1 VVGGAEG
8 VVLLLAVVTV
18 LRVVGP
24 VDEADCV
31 VEEDGVGTDDSVVVL
46 IWVDSVACCIQS
58 VLIV

>member
-1 VVGGAEG
+1 M
-8 VVLLLAVVTV
+8 LLLAVVTV

-31 VEEDGVGTDDSVVVL
+31 VKEDGVGTDDSVVVL
-46 IWVDSVACCIQS
+46 MWVDSVACCLRS

>member
-1 VVGGAEG
+1 MVGGAEG

-31 VEEDGVGTDDSVVVL
+31 VKEDGVGTDDSVVVL
-46 IWVDSVACCIQS
+46 VWVDSVAGC
-58 VLIV
+58 VLSFLII

>member
-1 VVGGAEG
+1 MVAVAEG

-24 VDEADCV
+24 VDEADCL
-31 VEEDGVGTDDSVVVL
+31 VEEDVGTDDSVVVL
-46 IWVDSVACCIQS
+46 MWVDSVACCLRS